1 MAFTRETISP
11 RAWDGFWPLS
21 QLATSPHGLRRKSG
35 ERNLP
40 AIAFTLRRLSEDHRA
55 TLGELLDADGKHL
68 CHVLEN
74 RWLGNKPRVS
84 CIPPGIYPL
93 RLRKEGGWNKRLA
106 ERFPNIHKGAIEIAD
121 VPGRSFILIHPGN
134 SHADTLGCVLPGVA
148 GEWPTDNRQPGE
160 PPTMRVVTK
169 SALAYQRVYPALL
182 AAANWNQSIQV
193 LDLSHRSR
201 AGTVT

>member
-1 MAFTRETISP
+1 MAFTQGTISP
-11 RAWDGFWPLS
+11 KAWVGFWLRLLS
-21 QLATSPHGLRRKSG
+21 ATSPHGLRRKSG
-35 ERNLP
+35 ERDLP

-68 CHVLEN
+68 CHTLEN

-84 CIPPGIYPL
+84 CIPPGVYPL
-93 RLRKEGGWNKRLA
+93 RLRKEGGWNKRLG
-106 ERFPNIHKGAIEIAD
+106 ERFPDIHKGAIEIAD

-160 PPTMRVVTK
+160 PPTMHVVTK

-182 AAANWNQSIQV
+182 AAANWNQFVQV